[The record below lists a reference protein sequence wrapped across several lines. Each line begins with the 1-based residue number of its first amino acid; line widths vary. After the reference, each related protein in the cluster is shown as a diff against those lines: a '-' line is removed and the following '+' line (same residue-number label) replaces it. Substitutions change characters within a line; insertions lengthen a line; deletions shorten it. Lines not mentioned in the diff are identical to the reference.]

1 MEIYKEQGLGEKMF
15 KIETKSYLVEF
26 DWIKIDHQWM
36 EKQLAITK
44 KGLTNLFKDQPIFQD
59 AEIKL
64 DGFNNGFQLIIKIN
78 QVQIGIQ
85 ALQASALV
93 NQDLITMII
102 VLIKG
107 LKIASGD
114 QQIQQIYYD
123 LDQNY
128 FTYPPGLVDFQFRQP
143 LFKFTKTQLLKI
155 CNYYHSLNQ
164 LIYWWSS
171 TDFIQNQNL
180 KTNFNQIIAKT
191 LNCQPA
197 DIELKQ
203 IKRFSCNDQD
213 QFQIT
218 CEVLQKLEQKQV
230 WTELKISKAQL
241 LTITSENL
249 NEIHYYLKHWNWNA
263 IDNFKLVDFPTD
275 SGKLLNLI
283 SDQKADFVPF
293 YQQLMKK
300 SGYSNWFISANW
312 ATREANNEPW
322 GWLIKHL
329 KSCQQALFYS
339 TFTNLGLDGIDQT
352 KATKLTN
359 WIKVLNDLDQSA
371 QDLEQ
376 IVYEQSDHK
385 MWILTKQNNLGTI
398 EWYLDPNWD
407 WNKINWKEQFKKLF
421 ELQKSVSQNLVG
433 KKMIIKEDQDLIN
446 VVGTNGEV
454 INYQLKQ
461 AVAKFKG

>member
-1 MEIYKEQGLGEKMF
+1 MF

-44 KGLTNLFKDQPIFQD
+44 KGLVSLFKNQPMFQQ
-59 AEIKL
+59 AKIKL
-64 DGFNNGFQLIIKIN
+64 EGFNNGFQLIIKTN
-78 QVQIGIQ
+78 QVQVGIQ
-85 ALQASALV
+85 SLQASALV

-102 VLIKG
+102 TLIKG
-107 LKIASGD
+107 LKIATDD
-114 QQIQQIYYD
+114 QQIQHIYYD

-128 FTYPPGLVDFQFRQP
+128 FTYPPGLVDFNFKQP
-143 LFKFTKTQLLKI
+143 LFKYPKTQLLKI
-155 CNYYHSLNQ
+155 CNYYHCLNT

-171 TDFIQNQNL
+171 TDFMQNQIL

-191 LNCQPA
+191 LNCQPT

-203 IKRFSCNDQD
+203 IKRFSCNDKD

-230 WTELKISKAQL
+230 WTELKVSKAQL

-249 NEIHYYLKHWNWNA
+249 NEIHYYLKHWNWDA
-263 IDNFKLVDFPTD
+263 IDDFKLVDFPTD

-283 SDQKADFVPF
+283 SAGKADFVPF

-300 SGYSNWFISANW
+300 SGYNDWFISANW
-312 ATREANNEPW
+312 ATRDPNNEPW
-322 GWLIKHL
+322 GWLIKNL
-329 KSCQQALFYS
+329 KSCQRVLFYS

-359 WIKVLNDLDQSA
+359 WIKVLNDLDQSG

-376 IVYEQSDHK
+376 IVYEQTNHK
-385 MWILTKQNNLGTI
+385 IWILTKQANLATI
-398 EWYLDPNWD
+398 EWYLDQNWD
-407 WNKINWKEQFKKLF
+407 WNNLNWKEQFKSIFK
-421 ELQKSVSQNLVG
+421 LQKSISQNLVG
-433 KKMIIKEDQDLIN
+433 KKMIIQDNLIN
-446 VVGTNGEV
+446 VVGLNGEL

-461 AVAKFKG
+461 AVTKFKD